1 MSSSR
6 TPSETFVENLEESL
20 LLKRAMLADPEL
32 IATVATVA
40 GELVRALQSG
50 GKVLLF
56 GNGGSAADA
65 QHLAAEFV
73 GRFERDRPALPAI
86 ALTTDTS
93 ALTAIGN
100 DYSFEEIFA
109 RQIRALASP
118 GDVAIGMSTSGNSP
132 NVVHGVRAARKA
144 GAFTVGL
151 TGMHGGALASCAH
164 RSICIP
170 STRTSRIQEAHTL
183 VGHTLCEVV
192 EMKLFSDS
200 ACSTLVR
207 IDNPSTAVPT
217 E

>member
-20 LLKRAMLADPEL
+20 SLKRAILADREL
-32 IATVATVA
+32 IATVAEVA
-40 GELVRALQSG
+40 EELVRALESG

-73 GRFERDRPALPAI
+73 GRFERDRRALPAI

-109 RQIRALASP
+109 RQVRALASP
-118 GDVAIGMSTSGNSP
+118 GDVAIGMSTSGSSL
-132 NVVHGVRAARKA
+132 NVLQGVRAAKEA
-144 GAFTVGL
+144 GAFTVGF
-151 TGMHGGALASCAH
+151 TGMHGGALMSCAH

-170 STRTSRIQEAHTL
+170 SNRTSRIQEAHML
-183 VGHTLCEVV
+183 VGHALCEFV
-192 EMKLFSDS
+192 EIKLFSDS
-200 ACSTLVR
+200 QASTLARVGS
-207 IDNPSTAVPT
+207 PSTAVGI